1 MSEGTVTVGVGFT
14 VIVYEEVVPG
24 QLLTTGVTTI
34 VAIIGV
40 FPVFVAVKEAI
51 SPVPLEASPMAVFEF
66 VQEKEPPAG
75 TVVKLVAGTIS
86 LLQTPIS
93 VGTVTVGVGLTVMVK
108 EEGVPMQEFTEGETV
123 MVAVIGEVP
132 VLTAVK
138 DSIFPVPPP
147 VNPMAVLVFVHV
159 KDPPAGT
166 LVKVEAGI
174 LSPLQ
179 TVISEGTVTVG
190 VGFTVIVNDDGVP
203 GHPLTAGVTE
213 MLAEMGAVPGLVEVK
228 EGIFPVPLEASPMAV
243 LSLDHV
249 NVPPAGVDVK
259 LVAETISLL
268 QTDKF
273 AGTVTVGVG
282 LTVMVYVEGTP
293 GHPLMVAVTEMV
305 AMIGAFPV
313 LVALKDGISPV
324 PLSVSPIAVFEFI
337 QLKVPPAGV
346 LAKVV
351 PVTVSP
357 LQTEIFAGTVT
368 VAVGITVIT

>member
-1 MSEGTVTVGVGFT
+1 MFTVGVTVIVAVTVAVPVFVAVNEGMSPVPEPPKPIVVFEFIQENDPPVGMLEKFVRDTVPLWHTVMFAGTITVGVGFT
-14 VIVYEEVVPG
+14 VIVKDDAVPG
-24 QLLTTGVTTI
+24 QLLTIGITLI
-34 VAIIGV
+34 VAEIGV
-40 FPVFVAVKEAI
+40 FPV
-51 SPVPLEASPMAVFEF
+51 LMAVNDGIFPEPLDANPMF
-66 VQEKEPPAG
+66 VLLLVQVNVPPAG
-75 TVVKLVAGTIS
+75 IVVIDVA
-86 LLQTPIS
+86 
-93 VGTVTVGVGLTVMVK
+93 
-108 EEGVPMQEFTEGETV
+108 ETV
-123 MVAVIGEVP
+123 
-132 VLTAVK
+132 
-138 DSIFPVPPP
+138 
-147 VNPMAVLVFVHV
+147 LV
-159 KDPPAGT
+159 
-166 LVKVEAGI
+166 
-174 LSPLQ
+174 LQ
-179 TVISEGTVTVG
+179 TVISAGTVTVG

-282 LTVMVYVEGTP
+282 LTVMVYVDGTP